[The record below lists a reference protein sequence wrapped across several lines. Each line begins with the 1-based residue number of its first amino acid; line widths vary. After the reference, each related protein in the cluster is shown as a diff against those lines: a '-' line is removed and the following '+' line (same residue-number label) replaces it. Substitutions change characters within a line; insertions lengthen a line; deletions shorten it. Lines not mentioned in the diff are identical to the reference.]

1 MDDNERKY
9 WVAFTRIPRVGT
21 VRVREMERHFGTLSK
36 AWAADSEELGRAGLD
51 RRTAQNV
58 VTRRPDINPDAEIE
72 KLEAQQVQ
80 ALTWHDPEYPAPLK
94 EIHDPPPVLYVRGRL
109 LPEDQRS
116 VAVVG
121 TRRVTAYGR
130 QVAQQFSHDI
140 AQSKVTVVSGLAYGV
155 DAVAHRAAL
164 EAGGRTIAVMASG
177 ADVIYPREH
186 ENLAERITENG
197 ALVSEH
203 PVSTRPR
210 AENFPRRNRI
220 MSGIAL
226 GTVVVEASD
235 RSGALITARH
245 ALEQNREV
253 FAVPGNVF
261 SPNSRGTNNL
271 IMRSGAKLV
280 SDFKDVLEE
289 LNLSWVGQQIE
300 MEALFPANEDESK
313 IIGYLSNEPIHI
325 DEITRSSGMDIS
337 TVSSVLAMMEL
348 RGMVRQTGGMSY
360 IREGRPT
367 PREEVP
373 V

>member
-21 VRVREMERHFGTLSK
+21 ARVREMEHHFGTLSK
-36 AWAADSEELGRAGLD
+36 AWAAGSEELRRAGLD
-51 RRTAQNV
+51 RRTAQNI
-58 VTRRPDINPDAEIE
+58 VTRRADIDPDAEIE
-72 KLEAQQVQ
+72 RLAAHRVQ
-80 ALTWHDPEYPAPLK
+80 AVTWHDSEYPAPLK
-94 EIHDPPPVLYVRGRL
+94 EIHDPPPVLYIRGNL
-109 LPEDQRS
+109 IPEDQRS

-121 TRRVTAYGR
+121 TRRATAYGR
-130 QVAQQFSHDI
+130 QVAQQLSHDI

-164 EAGGRTIAVMASG
+164 DAGGRTIAVMASG
-177 ADVIYPREH
+177 VDVIYPREH
-186 ENLAERITENG
+186 QNLAERIAGNG
-197 ALVSEH
+197 ALISEH
-203 PVSTRPR
+203 PVTTSPR

-226 GTVVVEASD
+226 GTVVVEAGD

-261 SPNSRGTNNL
+261 SPNSKGTNNL

-289 LNLSWVGQQIE
+289 LNLTWVGQQIE
-300 MEALFPANEDESK
+300 MEALFPANDDESK
-313 IIGYLSNEPIHI
+313 IIGYLTNEPIHI

-360 IREGRPT
+360 IRETRST
-367 PREEVP
+367 REEVP

>member
-1 MDDNERKY
+1 M
-9 WVAFTRIPRVGT
+9 
-21 VRVREMERHFGTLSK
+21 RVREMERHFDALSE
-36 AWAADSEELGRAGLD
+36 AWAADSEELRRAGLD

-58 VTRRPDINPDAEIE
+58 VTHRQDIDPDAELE
-72 KLEAQQVQ
+72 KLAALRVQ
-80 ALTWHDPEYPAPLK
+80 AVTWHDPEYPPPLK

-121 TRRVTAYGR
+121 TRRATEYGR
-130 QVAQQFSHDI
+130 QVAHQLSRDI

-164 EAGGRTIAVMASG
+164 EAGGRTVAVMASG
-177 ADVIYPREH
+177 VDVIYPHEH
-186 ENLAERITENG
+186 KRLAERITENG

-203 PVSTRPR
+203 PVSTTPR

-226 GTVVVEASD
+226 GTVVVEAGD

-253 FAVPGNVF
+253 FAVPGSVF

-313 IIGYLSNEPIHI
+313 IFGYLSNEPMHV
-325 DEITRSSGMDIS
+325 DEITRSSGMEIS

-360 IREGRPT
+360 IREGRPS